1 MSLRLTIPTYM
12 LQTEVTKIIETET
25 YENETRNIENEH
37 KSMEK
42 INTYAQTGHKKR
54 IEMGQNIMMNNYN
67 FERIDKYIRV
77 VITAN
82 R

>member
-1 MSLRLTIPTYM
+1 
-12 LQTEVTKIIETET
+12 
-25 YENETRNIENEH
+25 
-37 KSMEK
+37 MEK